1 MLQRRPSSAPL
12 ALALLLAA
20 SAAPALA
27 VTPDSTDPR
36 AIMQAVEDR
45 PTGDKSVGRMQM
57 VIIDQGGSQ
66 RVRTVQTRT
75 MKFPEGTKQL
85 ILFESPADV
94 RNTGLL
100 TVDYDDGAK
109 VDDQWLYLPS
119 LRKSTRIS
127 SSERSGAFMGSDFS
141 FADMASRTVGDFDY
155 TMVEQSAS
163 VQGEDC
169 WLIEARPRT
178 ERAKEETGYVKSEVW
193 VSKSKV
199 MPVQS
204 KHWVREG
211 KKLKYVKFEDIRPIS
226 GIMVAHKVSAR
237 TVSGKTAL
245 STTVITFSD
254 LRFGD
259 KSVSDSDFTQRRL
272 EQGL

>member
-1 MLQRRPSSAPL
+1 MLQLPPKAAALL
-12 ALALLLAA
+12 AFVLLAA
-20 SAAPALA
+20 SAPAALA
-27 VTPDSTDPR
+27 ISADSTDPR

-66 RVRTVQTRT
+66 RVRTVQTR
-75 MKFPEGTKQL
+75 MMEFPEGTKQL
-85 ILFESPADV
+85 ILFETPADV

-141 FADMASRTVGDFDY
+141 FSDMASRSVADYDY
-155 TMVEQSAS
+155 TMVEQSAKVS
-163 VQGEDC
+163 GEDC

-178 ERAKEETGYVKSEVW
+178 DRAKEESGYVKSQVW

-211 KKLKYVKFEDIRPIS
+211 KKLKYMKFEEIRS
-226 GIMVAHKVSAR
+226 VGGILVAHKISAR

-259 KSVSDSDFTQRRL
+259 STVSDSDFTQRRL

>member
-1 MLQRRPSSAPL
+1 MLLPRFNPSAAALCALL
-12 ALALLLAA
+12 ALVA
-20 SAAPALA
+20 SPALA
-27 VTPDSTDPR
+27 IGPDATDPR

-75 MKFPEGTKQL
+75 MDFPEGTKQL
-85 ILFESPADV
+85 ILFETPADV

-100 TVDYDDGAK
+100 TIDYDDGAK

-141 FADMASRTVGDFDY
+141 FADMASRTVDDFEY
-155 TMVEQSAS
+155 TMVEQSTK

-178 ERAKEETGYVKSEVW
+178 ERAKEETGYLKSQVW
-193 VSKSKV
+193 VSKSKL

-211 KKLKYVKFEDIRPIS
+211 KKLKYMKFEDIRPVD
-226 GIMVAHKVSAR
+226 GILVAHKVSAR
-237 TVSGKTAL
+237 TVSGKSPL
-245 STTVITFSD
+245 STTIITFSD
-254 LRFGD
+254 LHFGD
-259 KSVSDSDFTQRRL
+259 SSVSDGDFTQRRL